1 MNRLVGGW
9 MTIALVAIALAG
21 ISAPGQETP
30 RPVTVP
36 ASGLAMGALGGLT
49 QQLADRVRQLGDT
62 IEAELANTPSGPTLL
77 RDTRELGQ
85 AIVEFRQKLPEVPNA
100 LRGRQLY
107 SGIDASWHY
116 LLVQLGRP
124 SASSAKVDAATRLVT
139 ETDAE
144 VHKSLDANT
153 YPSLY
158 YGSHASPGGMPEIQ
172 LRAHTLVDRA
182 EAMLG
187 LVRADMSGP
196 VGSRMVEE
204 VNSLVEA
211 ADAFH
216 DGINIDSRPDDL
228 TRNGFAGVIV
238 ASDLVTSDL
247 LSMTRENPISDRM
260 RSAWQSYRTAETL
273 MRQILKLP
281 IPQADV
287 TTTLMPIN
295 GRSGLREVAD
305 RLVAQTDDFLIV
317 FTPEARNVREGGY
330 FIADARRL
338 RAAAAD
344 FRSAIT
350 RAVDVTDLA
359 FAFRDVDSLW
369 QVLARRTNRIAPGE
383 GGPNIQ
389 RLEGIWQTVGEI
401 HRSLGMP
408 GFPTP
413 VGPLAVPG

>member
-1 MNRLVGGW
+1 MNRLIRGWLFVGIVG
-9 MTIALVAIALAG
+9 IASV
-21 ISAPGQETP
+21 SVPAPGQEPP
-30 RPVTVP
+30 RPAAMP
-36 ASGLAMGALGGLT
+36 ASGYTTGALGSLV
-49 QQLADRVRQLGDT
+49 QQMSDRVRQLGDA
-62 IEAELANTPSGPTLL
+62 IEADLGNTPSGPTLL
-77 RDTRELGQ
+77 RDTRELAQ
-85 AIVEFRQKLPEVPNA
+85 AITEFRLKLPDVPNA
-100 LRGRQLY
+100 IRGRQLY

-124 SASSAKVDAATRLVT
+124 AASSGRVGAAMRLVS

-144 VHKSLDANT
+144 VHKALGANA

-158 YGSHASPGGMPEIQ
+158 YGSQASPGGMPEIQ
-172 LRAHTLVDRA
+172 LRAHALVDRA

-187 LVRADMSGP
+187 FVRADMGGP
-196 VGSRMVEE
+196 VGSRLAEE
-204 VNSLVEA
+204 VNSLAEA

-216 DGINIDSRPDDL
+216 DGIRIDSRPDDL

-238 ASDLVTSDL
+238 ASDLVAADL
-247 LSMTRENPISDRM
+247 QSMTRENPVSDRI

-273 MRQILKLP
+273 MRQMLKLP
-281 IPQADV
+281 IRQADPV
-287 TTTLMPIN
+287 TSPIPTN
-295 GRSGLREVAD
+295 GLNGLRGAAD

-344 FRSAIT
+344 FRSAIS
-350 RAVDVTDLA
+350 RALDTSDLA
-359 FAFRDVDSLW
+359 FAFRDVDSFW

-383 GGPNIQ
+383 GGPNVQ
-389 RLEGIWQTVGEI
+389 RLEGIWQSVGEI
-401 HRSLGMP
+401 HRTLGMP

-413 VGPLAVPG
+413 VGPLAVSN